1 MSDGTDKL
9 RADLTIL
16 ESMAAK
22 MDEYLDSQDVFWSK
36 IDSDPVQPTVGGYL
50 MRQDRLQAL
59 AGTLLN
65 EVERRRLQATVEQF
79 DQVVSR
85 KKDRFEHKVQQELS
99 ARVRQWEQK
108 LQDLLKDEFPSPA
121 YYRADVEERVIA
133 AVLIDHIQAIPAT
146 VASSVTEQLQRLDQQ
161 LRQNWTPGA
170 FVWPAEWKSAY
181 PESAYWW
188 LYGKLK

>member
-1 MSDGTDKL
+1 MSDGTEKL
-9 RADLTIL
+9 RDDLKIL

-22 MDEYLDSQDVFWSK
+22 MAEYLDSKDVFWPK
-36 IDSDPVQPTVGGYL
+36 IDSDPVQPTIGGYL

-65 EVERRRLQATVEQF
+65 EAERQRLQAAVEQF

-85 KKDRFEHKVQQELS
+85 KKDRFEHKAKQELP

-108 LQDLLKDEFPSPA
+108 LQELLKDEFPSPA

-133 AVLIDHIQAIPAT
+133 AVLSDHIQAAP
-146 VASSVTEQLQRLDQQ
+146 SVTEQLQRLDQQ
-161 LRQNWTPGA
+161 LRQRWTPGA
-170 FVWPAEWKSAY
+170 FVWPAEWKPAY